1 MEDSENMARDLGFV
15 TTVWGRKR
23 RLPNMQ
29 LPLYEFSYIDGVP
42 KDFDPLFDDE
52 EEFEDGVL
60 EVDEETKQRYLNQL
74 SRIYSWKEKENIK
87 ARAKEQGILI
97 KDNGG
102 YIAEATRQ
110 CVNSRIQGSAADQT
124 KLAMILVGN
133 DQRLKDLRFKLLLA
147 VHDELIGECPKENAK
162 EVTERFA
169 HLMVE
174 AAKDLSVPSKCDVE
188 ITERWYGEPLEIE

>member
-1 MEDSENMARDLGFV
+1 MEDSENMARERGFV

-29 LPLYEFSYIDGVP
+29 LPPYEFTYIGGAP
-42 KDFDPLFDDE
+42 KDFDPLFGDE
-52 EEFEDGVL
+52 DNLEDFS
-60 EVDEETKQRYLNQL
+60 EVDELTKQRYTNLLN
-74 SRIYSWKEKENIK
+74 STYSWREKEVIK
-87 ARAKEQGILI
+87 SKAKDEGIEI

-133 DQRLKDLRFKLLLA
+133 DQRLKDLGFKLLLT

-162 EVTERFA
+162 EVAERFSQ
-169 HLMVE
+169 LMID
-174 AAKDLSVPSKCDVE
+174 AAKDLAVPSKCDVE
-188 ITERWYGEPLEIE
+188 ITERWYGEPLRFD

>member
-1 MEDSENMARDLGFV
+1 
-15 TTVWGRKR
+15 
-23 RLPNMQ
+23 MQ
-29 LPLYEFSYIDGVP
+29 LPPYEFSYIDGVP

-52 EEFEDGVL
+52 EEFEDGVI

-74 SRIYSWKEKENIK
+74 SRTYSWKEKENIK

-124 KLAMILVGN
+124 KLAMIAVGN
-133 DQRLKDLRFKLLLA
+133 DKKLKDLGFRMLLA

-162 EVTERFA
+162 EVADRFSQ
-169 HLMVE
+169 LMVE

-188 ITERWYGEPLEIE
+188 ITERWYGEPLQID